1 MSTAPRSFA
10 LLAELTHRCPL
21 RCPYCSNGLQLTGKS
36 SELSTAEWS
45 RTLREAA
52 AMGVLHVFFSG
63 GEPLLRADLGELV
76 QVARQAG
83 LYSNLITSAY
93 GLNRQRLADLKKRG
107 LDSVQISIQAA
118 EAALADTIAGTEA
131 HARKLAAA
139 GWVRELGLPL
149 TVNVVLHR
157 ENLAQ
162 LEALIALAERL
173 GAQRLELANVQFYG
187 WAFANRQLL
196 LPTAEQVKW
205 ADGVAAAAR
214 ERLKGTMEIL
224 YVLPDYHG
232 DRPKPCMQGWGARQ
246 LTVDPEGRVLPCP
259 TAGAIPGMRFESIRD
274 KPLDWIWAESEAF
287 NRFRG
292 TGWMPEP
299 CKSCDQRTIDHGG
312 CRCQAALL
320 TGDPARTDP
329 ACALSPDREVLVKL
343 VREAAAD
350 PEPTESRL
358 HALRYRV
365 NPAS

>member
-1 MSTAPRSFA
+1 
-10 LLAELTHRCPL
+10 
-21 RCPYCSNGLQLTGKS
+21 LQLSGKA
-36 SELSTAEWS
+36 SELSTADWS
-45 RTLREAA
+45 RALREAA
-52 AMGVLHVFFSG
+52 ALGVLHVFFSG
-63 GEPLLRADLGELV
+63 GEPLLRPDLAELV
-76 QVARQAG
+76 RVAREAG

-93 GLNRQRLADLKKRG
+93 GLTRERLADLKAQG
-107 LDSVQISIQAA
+107 LDSVQVSFQAA

-131 HARKLAAA
+131 HHRKLAAA
-139 GWVRELGLPL
+139 GWVRELDLPL

-162 LEALIALAERL
+162 LEAVIALAERL

-187 WAFANRQLL
+187 WAFANQRLL
-196 LPTAEQVKW
+196 LPTAEQVRW
-205 ADGVAAAAR
+205 ADGVARAAR
-214 ERLKGTMEIL
+214 ERLKGVMEIL

-246 LTVDPEGRVLPCP
+246 LTIDPEGRVLPCP
-259 TAGAIPGMRFESIRD
+259 TAGAIPGMRFDSVREQS
-274 KPLDWIWAESEAF
+274 LAWIWAESEAF

-292 TGWMPEP
+292 TDWMPEP

-329 ACALSPDREVLVKL
+329 ACALSPDREVLVRL
-343 VREAAAD
+343 VRAAAAGQ
-350 PEPTESRL
+350 EPTETRL